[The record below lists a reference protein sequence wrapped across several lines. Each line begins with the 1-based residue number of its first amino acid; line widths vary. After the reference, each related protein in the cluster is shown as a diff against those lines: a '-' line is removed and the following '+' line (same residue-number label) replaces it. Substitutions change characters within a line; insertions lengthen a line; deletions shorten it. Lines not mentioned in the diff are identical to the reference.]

1 MSGGSGGHRPRASC
15 RAWLGRAAVAGLLTV
30 LTGCGG
36 APAMSGEEPLVIG
49 AAADL
54 RPAFTEIG
62 AAFEA
67 RTGRPLT
74 FSFGSS
80 GQLAQQLTEGAPFDV
95 YASADVAFVDRVVA
109 AGIGDPATQATYAV
123 GRLALWAGEDGW
135 NDWAGVAELAADPGV
150 DTVAIA
156 NPEHAPYGRAA
167 RQALERAG
175 VWDDLAPRVVYG
187 QNVADTQRLAATGNA
202 DAAVVALSLALAAD
216 GDGDGDGRWQL
227 IDDDL
232 HDPVQQGLVV
242 TAADADRAAAAA
254 EFVDFLDS
262 DTARATMRRF
272 GFAPSGGDPPAAWT
286 QG

>member
-1 MSGGSGGHRPRASC
+1 MSGGSGGRRPRASF
-15 RAWLGRAAVAGLLTV
+15 RAWLGRAALVGLLTV
-30 LTGCGG
+30 LAGCGG
-36 APAMSGEEPLVIG
+36 APAMSGEEPLVVG

-62 AAFEA
+62 AAFEE

-123 GRLALWAGEDGW
+123 GRLALWASGDGW
-135 NDWAGVAELAADPGV
+135 NDWAGLAELAADPGV
-150 DTVAIA
+150 ETVAIA

-167 RQALERAG
+167 QQALERAG
-175 VWDDLAPRVVYG
+175 VWDDLESRLVYG

-216 GDGDGDGRWQL
+216 AGGDGRWQL

-232 HDPVQQGLVV
+232 HDPVRQGLVV

-286 QG
+286 GG